1 MKLYFT
7 EEKKKL
13 FIKTSVWNSLIE
25 MFQKEKDIDISEFL
39 VSIKISEKDIIIK
52 TNKPILNSELILL
65 QSDLKNILIEKF
77 EKAEIDF
84 VDFELK
90 FL

>member
-1 MKLYFT
+1 M
-7 EEKKKL
+7 
-13 FIKTSVWNSLIE
+13 
-25 MFQKEKDIDISEFL
+25 
-39 VSIKISEKDIIIK
+39 

-65 QSDLKNILIEKF
+65 QDDLKNNLIEKL

>member
-13 FIKTSVWNSLIE
+13 FIKASVWNTLIE
-25 MFQKEKDIDISEFL
+25 MFQKEKNIDISEFL
-39 VSIKISEKDIIIK
+39 VSVKISENNIIIR

-65 QSDLKNILIEKF
+65 QDDLKNNLIEKL

>member
-1 MKLYFT
+1 
-7 EEKKKL
+7 
-13 FIKTSVWNSLIE
+13 
-25 MFQKEKDIDISEFL
+25 MFQKEKNIDISEFL
-39 VSIKISEKDIIIK
+39 VSVKISENNIIIR

-65 QSDLKNILIEKF
+65 QDDLKNNLIEKL

>member
-39 VSIKISEKDIIIK
+39 VSIKISEKNIIIK

-65 QSDLKNILIEKF
+65 QSDLKNILTEKF

>member
-25 MFQKEKDIDISEFL
+25 MFQKEKNIDISESL
-39 VSIKISEKDIIIK
+39 VSVKISENNIIIR

-65 QSDLKNILIEKF
+65 QDDLKNNLIEKL